1 MGGKREKGKGEKR
14 GHPKS
19 QGQSGPAAGFRVP
32 GMETRPRVQKRSDL
46 QLRTREIISRGRKQ
60 NDLKRNLA

>member
-1 MGGKREKGKGEKR
+1 MGEKRGKGKDKKR

-46 QLRTREIISRGRKQ
+46 QLRSREIISHGRKE
-60 NDLKRNLA
+60 NDLKKNSI